1 MHWQDLALALGAI
14 FFIIV
19 LIPTLVSK
27 TEKPALWTS
36 VGNSVVLA
44 MMASVYFSLSLWFA
58 AVTTVGSFLC
68 WVVLTVQTVRLRGRQ
83 RLDVL
88 GGDRQP

>member
-1 MHWQDLALALGAI
+1 MHWQDLALAVGAI

-58 AVTTVGSFLC
+58 AVTTIGSFLC
-68 WVVLTVQTVRLRGRQ
+68 WVILTVQTLRRRGVRHE
-83 RLDVL
+83 V
-88 GGDRQP
+88 

>member
-1 MHWQDLALALGAI
+1 MHWQDLALAVGAI

-36 VGNSVVLA
+36 IGNSVVLA
-44 MMASVYFSLSLWFA
+44 LMATVYFSLSLWFA
-58 AVTTVGSFLC
+58 GVTTIASFLC
-68 WVVLTVQTVRLRGRQ
+68 WVALTVQTLRLRGQ
-83 RLDVL
+83 TLDV
-88 GGDRQP
+88 